1 MRHKQIISA
10 AFLLTGVAAMSF
22 AGPPKPAGGS
32 VSGKVTY
39 EGTPAK
45 QKPGITARQASKA
58 QCHALCYL
66 ARWPAH
72 RQQKDD

>member
-39 EGTPAK
+39 CTRFSSPAWMALRCHRLATWSNPKKHGTSF
-45 QKPGITARQASKA
+45 TT
-58 QCHALCYL
+58 
-66 ARWPAH
+66 
-72 RQQKDD
+72 